1 LNIGDEFDHRV
12 QRSFTLTFPQSP
24 NAPEIDERIGNP
36 DTVIG
41 LPYFDIDDGET
52 AEEGNNQSAEP
63 APIGFGEVRPDQ
75 KFIIQRTDDV
85 FVRRRASLGAR
96 EDSDEFF
103 TVLKPFDFD

>member
-24 NAPEIDERIGNP
+24 AVAEINEGVGDP
-36 DTVIG
+36 DTGVG
-41 LPYFDIDDGET
+41 LPNFNIDDGET
-52 AEEGNNQSAEP
+52 SEEGNNQSAEP
-63 APIGFGEVRPDQ
+63 VPIGFGNVCPDQ
-75 KFIIQRTDDV
+75 KFVVERNYPI